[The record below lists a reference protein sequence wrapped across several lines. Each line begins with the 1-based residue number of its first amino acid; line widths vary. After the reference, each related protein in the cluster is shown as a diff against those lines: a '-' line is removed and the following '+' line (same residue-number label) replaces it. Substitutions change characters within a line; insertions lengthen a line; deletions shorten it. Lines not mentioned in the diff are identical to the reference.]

1 MTDDHDL
8 QPPPVTQFIGQ
19 SPGRGPE
26 TAYRTAHD
34 LLSRRAPR
42 EALEVLEPALEQE
55 PRNTG
60 LRSLRAWAYLL
71 RAQLAKAE
79 EELAALVEERPDD
92 DWARHALGRSLER
105 QARLQRGAAAPAPR
119 RRDERRPRARAGGA
133 PGRATAG
140 RDRPDVVRRP
150 HLTVRGWSAPRP
162 RSAVTRRVC
171 SN

>member
-1 MTDDHDL
+1 MSDGEEL
-8 QPPPVTQFIGQ
+8 KAPPLVF
-19 SPGRGPE
+19 PGRGPK

-55 PRNTG
+55 PRNSG

-79 EELAALVEERPDD
+79 EELVALVEERPDD

-105 QARLQRGAAAPAPR
+105 QSRLAEALPHLRLAAAMTGDPEHELAVLR
-119 RRDERRPRARAGGA
+119 VERRLAETGE
-133 PGRATAG
+133 
-140 RDRPDVVRRP
+140 
-150 HLTVRGWSAPRP
+150 
-162 RSAVTRRVC
+162 RSFDDL
-171 SN
+171 S

>member
-1 MTDDHDL
+1 MTDDFDHEL
-8 QPPPVTQFIGQ
+8 QAPPVIFPGQ
-19 SPGRGPE
+19 GAAPE

-42 EALEVLEPALEQE
+42 EALDVLEPALEQE

-79 EELAALVEERPDD
+79 EELVALVEERPDD

-105 QARLQRGAAAPAPR
+105 QARLAEALPHLRLAAAMKRHTDYDDA
-119 RRDERRPRARAGGA
+119 
-133 PGRATAG
+133 
-140 RDRPDVVRRP
+140 VRRVEEWLGKSEP
-150 HLTVRGWSAPRP
+150 A
-162 RSAVTRRVC
+162 
-171 SN
+171 